1 MEMTLIRRYIDA
13 MQNGDSVAL
22 SKIFSP
28 DGVYCDFCP
37 EVTGE
42 PKYYCYGPEGIDMFF
57 RNRFIFRRF
66 AITEAMIDSDTQAHY
81 VGIYGQYHLRSIAT
95 IQEFD
100 ENGLIRRL
108 VVRPA

>member
-1 MEMTLIRRYIDA
+1 MTLIRRYINA
-13 MQNGDSVAL
+13 MSNGDPTAL
-22 SKIFSP
+22 SQCFSP
-28 DGVYCDFCP
+28 KGVFVDFCP
-37 EVTGE
+37 EDAGQ

-66 AITEAMIDSDTQAHY
+66 TITEPAVVSDIQATY
-81 VGIYGQYHLRSIAT
+81 VGVYDGLYLKCIAT

-100 ENGLIRRL
+100 EDGLIQRL